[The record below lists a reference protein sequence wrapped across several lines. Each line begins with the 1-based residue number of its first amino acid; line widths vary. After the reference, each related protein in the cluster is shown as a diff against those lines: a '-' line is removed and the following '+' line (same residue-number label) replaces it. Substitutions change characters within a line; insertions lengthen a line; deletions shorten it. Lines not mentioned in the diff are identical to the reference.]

1 MAEEKRTRRKRGSLS
16 RAEIVDAALR
26 LMDGEGESA
35 LTFSRLGAE
44 LKSSPTAV
52 YRHFASREDLLLALA
67 DRLDGISLEGYEPT
81 DDWRADLTELAWRAW
96 RTAEAHPAAAAVT
109 LLMVANSINELR
121 AVEWILRAM
130 AVAGLRGRPAVMQYQ
145 VYTQMVLGTASA
157 YGARLVNTGS
167 REVADGW
174 IQVYAPTDP
183 SQYPHAE
190 AAKADLAM
198 MNYREVFAKQL
209 EMYLAALE
217 LVVVAEGGESES
229 AGAHPARA

>member
-1 MAEEKRTRRKRGSLS
+1 MTEEIRTRRKRGSIT

-52 YRHFASREDLLLALA
+52 YRHFTSRDELLAALA
-67 DRLDGISLEGYEPT
+67 DHLDGISLAGYEPT
-81 DDWRADLTELAWRAW
+81 DDWRADLTDLAWRAW
-96 RTAEAHPAAAAVT
+96 RTAEAHPAAAALT
-109 LLMVANSINELR
+109 LLTVANSINELR

-130 AVAGLRGRPAVMQYQ
+130 DRAGLRGRAAVVQYQ
-145 VYTQMVLGTASA
+145 VYAQTVLGAASA
-157 YGARLVNTGS
+157 YGARLISAGS

-198 MNYREVFAKQL
+198 MNYREVFAMQL
-209 EMYLAALE
+209 EMYLSALE
-217 LVVVAEGGESES
+217 LTVA
-229 AGAHPARA
+229 RTV

>member
-1 MAEEKRTRRKRGSLS
+1 MTEEARTRRKRGSLS
-16 RAEIVDAALR
+16 RVEIVEAALR

-52 YRHFASREDLLLALA
+52 YRHFASRDELLEALA
-67 DRLDGISLEGYEPT
+67 DHLDGISLEGYEPT
-81 DDWRADLTELAWRAW
+81 DEWRADLEDLAWRAW
-96 RTAEAHPAAAAVT
+96 RTAEAHPAAAALT
-109 LLMVANSINELR
+109 LLAVANSINELR

-130 AVAGLRGRPAVMQYQ
+130 AVAGLHGREAVVQYQ
-145 VYTQMVLGTASA
+145 VYAQTVLGAASA
-157 YGARLVNTGS
+157 YGARLAAGAT

-190 AAKADLAM
+190 AAKAELALV
-198 MNYREVFAKQL
+198 NYREVFAKQL
-209 EMYLAALE
+209 EMYLDALATVAAA
-217 LVVVAEGGESES
+217 V
-229 AGAHPARA
+229 

>member
-81 DDWRADLTELAWRAW
+81 DDWRADLTDLAWRAW
-96 RTAEAHPAAAAVT
+96 RTAEEHPAAAAVT

-157 YGARLVNTGS
+157 YGARLVHTGS

-190 AAKADLAM
+190 AAKAELAM

-209 EMYLAALE
+209 DMYLAALE
-217 LVVVAEGGESES
+217 LVVLDEGEP
-229 AGAHPARA
+229 ADKARTHAARA

>member
-1 MAEEKRTRRKRGSLS
+1 MVEHTRVRRKRGSLS
-16 RAEIVDAALR
+16 RVEIVEAALR

-52 YRHFASREDLLLALA
+52 YRHFTSRDELLEALA
-67 DRLDGISLEGYEPT
+67 DHLDGISLDGYEPT
-81 DDWRADLTELAWRAW
+81 DDWRADLEDLAWRAW
-96 RTAEAHPAAAAVT
+96 RTAEAHPAAAA
-109 LLMVANSINELR
+109 LSLMTVANSINELR

-130 AVAGLRGRPAVMQYQ
+130 AVAGLRGRPAVVQYQ
-145 VYTQMVLGTASA
+145 VYAQTVLGAASA
-157 YGARLVNTGS
+157 HGARLVADAS

-190 AAKADLAM
+190 AAKAELALV
-198 MNYREVFAKQL
+198 NYREVFEKQV
-209 EMYLAALE
+209 EMYLDALAVIAA
-217 LVVVAEGGESES
+217 AS
-229 AGAHPARA
+229 RADD